1 MPTDE
6 LSMEEKFRLILLNN
20 QQNPNLLSANY
31 PEQHISF
38 QGTQVVNPVSAPTE
52 ISPAR
57 NDVQ

>member
-31 PEQHISF
+31 PEQQVSF
-38 QGTQVVNPVSAPTE
+38 QGTQVVNPASAPTE
-52 ISPAR
+52 MSPAR